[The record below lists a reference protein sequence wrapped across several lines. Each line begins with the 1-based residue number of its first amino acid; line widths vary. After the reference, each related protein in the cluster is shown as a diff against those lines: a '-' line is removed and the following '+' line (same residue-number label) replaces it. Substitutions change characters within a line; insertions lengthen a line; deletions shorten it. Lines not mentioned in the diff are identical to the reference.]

1 VIIVGAR
8 QGMIRGKAR
17 KAQLIEELAAAFARV
32 VEYPAY
38 MERATVVIEEVPRES
53 WGRTGRQVADE

>member
-1 VIIVGAR
+1 
-8 QGMIRGKAR
+8 MIRGKAR